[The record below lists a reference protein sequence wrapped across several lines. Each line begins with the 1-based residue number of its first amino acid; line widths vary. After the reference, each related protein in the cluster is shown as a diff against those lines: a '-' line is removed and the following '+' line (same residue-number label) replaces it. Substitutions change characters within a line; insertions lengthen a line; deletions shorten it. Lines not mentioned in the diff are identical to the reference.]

1 MLRVARAGG
10 QRETRLYA
18 CRVTL
23 EEEFER
29 AAERAARFAGEGE
42 QLSGV
47 LVAEPASTRRVYLC
61 SYDGADGRNWLAL
74 DGDGRPVLRRV
85 DVRDAVSI
93 AALCE
98 IAVETA
104 GGGDL
109 EGLRSQLV
117 ALRLSEAPE
126 GIEEA
131 EEAALELERAVG
143 APPRV
148 ASPAWLDAVGVATLR
163 LERALGQEAGSPFV
177 EAMKGAVGAVESLA
191 GEVERGYKRPLR

>member
-1 MLRVARAGG
+1 MVRVYPRGVALAD
-10 QRETRLYA
+10 E
-18 CRVTL
+18 L
-23 EEEFER
+23 ER
-29 AAERAARFAGEGE
+29 IAALAEAHAAPGEPV
-42 QLSGV
+42 SAV
-47 LVAEPASTRRVYLC
+47 LAAEPAGGRRLYLC
-61 SYDGADGRNWLAL
+61 AFGDTAGSWLVL
-74 DGDGRPVLRRV
+74 DEAGEPVDDRAT
-85 DVRDAVSI
+85 VREAASI

-98 IAVETA
+98 VAVETA

-131 EEAALELERAVG
+131 EDAALELERALG

-163 LERALGQEAGSPFV
+163 LERALGQEAGSPFA
-177 EAMKGAVGAVESLA
+177 EAMKAAVGVVESLA